1 MLTSRR
7 RPAVSRS
14 APTVALA
21 ALAAPVLLLSA
32 CSPNEPE
39 APGPG
44 PAPSVWTGSPATA
57 PESHDGTDSDTLRA
71 QLSDVDGTPVAT
83 AEFDFTE
90 GYVTVTIQTVEGSV
104 LTPGFHGT
112 HLHEVGKCEADST
125 APTGGEPGAFLSAG
139 GHFQAPGHHGHPQSG
154 DLTALQVRSDGTGY
168 LVTTTD
174 AFNRDELLAGE
185 GTAIIIHADD
195 DNFAH
200 IPSERYVQ
208 LDGTPG
214 PDQTT
219 LKTGDAGQ
227 RVACGVINAG

>member
-1 MLTSRR
+1 M
-7 RPAVSRS
+7 AV
-14 APTVALA
+14 A
-21 ALAAPVLLLSA
+21 ALAAPALLLSA
-32 CSPNEPE
+32 CTPNEPA

-44 PAPSVWTGSPATA
+44 PAPSVWTGSPGSA
-57 PESHDGTDSDTLRA
+57 PQSDDTDTDGDAAGDTLRA
-71 QLSDVDGTPVAT
+71 ELYDVDGTPVAS
-83 AEFDFTE
+83 ARFDFSE
-90 GYVTVTIQTVEGSV
+90 GYATVTIQTVEGSG

-125 APTGGEPGAFLSAG
+125 APGGGEPGAFLSAG
-139 GHFQAPGHHGHPQSG
+139 GHFQAPGHDGHPQSG

-174 AFNRDELLAGE
+174 AFSRDELLAGK

-200 IPSERYVQ
+200 IPADRYVQ
-208 LDGTPG
+208 TDGTPG
-214 PDQTT
+214 PDETT
-219 LKTGDAGQ
+219 RKTGDAGA